1 MNKPMKQLSTALMF
15 IFLLSGGGLYP
26 AMAADDDGYFPVRIE
41 NPEGLRLFFVQSQVR
56 DGELVVTGKVRKSRL
71 LRGHAASEIHV
82 TLEGFDGQVLAEKTI
97 SYTPKALSSRRAHD
111 EARFTASFSDFP
123 KDGAV
128 VRVSGP
134 EKR

>member
-1 MNKPMKQLSTALMF
+1 MNKPMKQLSTTLMF

-26 AMAADDDGYFPVRIE
+26 AMAADDGGYFPVRIE

-56 DGELVVTGKVRKSRL
+56 NGELAVTGKVRKSRL
-71 LRGHAASEIHV
+71 LPGPAASEIHV
-82 TLEGFDGQVLAEKTI
+82 ILEDFDGQVLAEKTV
-97 SYTPKALSSRRAHD
+97 SYAPKALSSRRAHD

-123 KDGAV
+123 ENGAV
-128 VRVSGP
+128 VRISGS